1 MTAAARTVPQTDA
14 TFEIREIPGV
24 LGAEII
30 GLDLGRPLSEADFLR
45 IRRTLAEHQVVVV
58 RDQAA
63 LTPDQ
68 HIAFSRRF
76 GPLDIHI
83 QHHFHLPGHPEILVV
98 SNVIEDGRPIGLA
111 DAGRYWHSD
120 LSYMALPSL
129 GSLLHAREIPADA
142 GDTLFASLA
151 AAYEALP
158 IETQRRLHGLTAVH
172 SYAARNRAQQAVTGD
187 LRPGLTAEQ
196 EAKVPPVI
204 HPVVRVHPETGRP
217 SLFISEG
224 FTTRIVELPEK
235 ESRTLLAELFA
246 HSVQDRFIYRHRWR
260 PDDLVIWDN
269 RQGIHLATGVPPDV
283 RRTLYRTTVR
293 GDTPRGVA
301 TS

>member
-1 MTAAARTVPQTDA
+1 MTAAARTPDISA
-14 TFEIREIPGV
+14 DTFEIRDIPGV
-24 LGAEII
+24 LGAEVI
-30 GLDLGRPLSEADFLR
+30 GLDLSQPLPESDFLR
-45 IRRTLAEHQVVVV
+45 IRRALAERQVVVV
-58 RDQAA
+58 RGQGD
-63 LTPDQ
+63 LTPEQ

-76 GPLDIHI
+76 GPLEIHI

-98 SNVIEDGRPIGLA
+98 SNVMENGKPIGLA

-129 GSLLHAREIPADA
+129 GSLLHAREIPEGA

-158 IETQRRLHGLTAVH
+158 EETQRRLQTLTAEH
-172 SYAARNRAQQAVTGD
+172 GYAARNRAQQAVTGA

-204 HPVVRVHPETGRP
+204 HPVVRVHPETGRR

-224 FTTRIVELPEK
+224 FTSRIVELPEE
-235 ESRTLLAELFA
+235 ESRALLAELFA
-246 HSVQDRFIYRHRWR
+246 HSIQDRFIYRHRWR

-283 RRTLYRTTVR
+283 RRTLYRTTVQ
-293 GDTPRGVA
+293 GDKPRGIA
-301 TS
+301 AA

>member
-1 MTAAARTVPQTDA
+1 MTAAARTPDTISDA
-14 TFEIREIPGV
+14 FEIREIPGV
-24 LGAEII
+24 LGAEVI
-30 GLDLGRPLSEADFLR
+30 GLDLSRPLPEPDFRR
-45 IRRTLAEHQVVVV
+45 IRRTLAERQVVVV
-58 RDQAA
+58 RGQAD
-63 LTPDQ
+63 LTPEQ

-76 GPLDIHI
+76 GPLEIHI

-129 GSLLHAREIPADA
+129 GSLLHAREIPEDA

-151 AAYEALP
+151 AAYDALP
-158 IETQRRLHGLTAVH
+158 VETQRRLQGLTAVH
-172 SYAARNRAQQAVTGD
+172 SYAARNRAQQAVTGA

-196 EAKVPPVI
+196 EARVPPVV
-204 HPVVRVHPETGRP
+204 HPVVRAHPETGRP

-224 FTTRIVELPEK
+224 FTTRIVELPEE
-235 ESRTLLAELFA
+235 ESAALLAELFA
-246 HSVQDRFIYRHRWR
+246 HSIQDRFIYRHRWR

-269 RQGIHLATGVPPDV
+269 RQGIHLATGVPPAV
-283 RRTLYRTTVR
+283 RRTLYRTTVQ
-293 GDTPRGVA
+293 GDKPVGIGA
-301 TS
+301 A

>member
-1 MTAAARTVPQTDA
+1 MTAAARTPDTTSDA
-14 TFEIREIPGV
+14 FEIREIPGV
-24 LGAEII
+24 LGAEVI
-30 GLDLGRPLSEADFLR
+30 GLDLSRHLAEADFLR
-45 IRRTLAEHQVVVV
+45 IRRALAERQVVVV
-58 RDQAA
+58 RGQGE
-63 LTPDQ
+63 LTPEQ

-76 GPLDIHI
+76 GPLEIHI

-98 SNVIEDGRPIGLA
+98 SNVMENGKPIGLA

-129 GSLLHAREIPADA
+129 GSLLHAREIPEGA

-158 IETQRRLHGLTAVH
+158 TETQRRLQGLTAEH
-172 SYAARNRAQQAVTGD
+172 GYAARNRAQQAVTGA

-224 FTTRIVELPEK
+224 FTSRIVELPEE
-235 ESRTLLAELFA
+235 ESRALLTELFA
-246 HSVQDRFIYRHRWR
+246 HSIQDRFIYRHKWR

-269 RQGIHLATGVPPDV
+269 RQGIHLATGVPPGV
-283 RRTLYRTTVR
+283 RRTLYRTTVQ
-293 GDTPRGVA
+293 GDRPKGFQ
-301 TS
+301 

>member
-1 MTAAARTVPQTDA
+1 MTAAVRTPDTSSDA
-14 TFEIREIPGV
+14 FEIREIPGV
-24 LGAEII
+24 LGAEVI
-30 GLDLGRPLSEADFLR
+30 GLDLSQPLPESDFLR
-45 IRRTLAEHQVVVV
+45 IRRTLAERQVLVV
-58 RDQAA
+58 RGQGD
-63 LTPDQ
+63 LTPEQ

-76 GPLDIHI
+76 GPLEIHI

-98 SNVIEDGRPIGLA
+98 SNVIENGKPIGLA

-129 GSLLHAREIPADA
+129 GSLLHAREIPEGA

-158 IETQRRLHGLTAVH
+158 EETQRRLQTLTAEH
-172 SYAARNRAQQAVTGD
+172 GYAARNRAQQAVTGQ

-224 FTTRIVELPEK
+224 FTSRIVELPEE
-235 ESRTLLAELFA
+235 ESRALLAELFA
-246 HSVQDRFIYRHRWR
+246 HSIQDRFIYRHRWR

-283 RRTLYRTTVR
+283 RRTLYRTTVQ
-293 GDTPRGVA
+293 GDKPQGIA
-301 TS
+301 TA